1 MGKLTFKGDKPKK
14 RKRIEKEDRQ
24 EPVKKARG
32 ENVNL
37 DGWSTAS
44 CVEDLKGPCIVL
56 GDIHKTGNEDEDT
69 EESFEAGEQHVV
81 LQANEDAITTG
92 KDLDIVSD
100 TVNFFGG
107 NVYPGI
113 HKCEPNKV
121 NQVLTLVPISE
132 FEKSRLDTSR
142 TNRFALKT
150 RHNRYISTTMELVHA
165 IGDNEIF
172 TFKCVNVTN
181 KRLGYDEPWWN
192 IVHDDT
198 QLVIEPSDSSYKV
211 KFVETGKI
219 LETDGVISRFV
230 IRVQSKNTL
239 KGSQILLN
247 NSEVDNGPN
256 VNKIVRQ
263 LYKDTNGKIE
273 INDKLVKRLK
283 DAISTGDIN
292 EQIIQEK
299 SRYLSKW

>member
-14 RKRIEKEDRQ
+14 RKRTENEDRQ

-32 ENVNL
+32 ENINL

-56 GDIHKTGNEDEDT
+56 GDSNRDRNDEK
-69 EESFEAGEQHVV
+69 EEKAATGEQHVV
-81 LQANEDAITTG
+81 LQVGEDTIATG
-92 KDLDIVSD
+92 KDLEVVAD

-107 NVYPGI
+107 NDYPGI

-132 FEKSRLDTSR
+132 FEKSRLDTSK
-142 TNRFALKT
+142 TNKFALKT
-150 RHNRYISTTMELVHA
+150 HHNRYLSSTLALVHA

-172 TFKCVNVTN
+172 TFKKVDIANDT
-181 KRLGYDEPWWN
+181 LGCDEPWWEILN
-192 IVHDDT
+192 NDP
-198 QLVIEPSDSSYKV
+198 QLVLEPSESSYRV

-219 LETDGVISRFV
+219 SEIDGIIDRFV

-239 KGSQILLN
+239 KGSRILLN
-247 NSEVDNGPN
+247 DTEVENTPN
-256 VNKIVRQ
+256 LNKIVRQ
-263 LYKDTNGKIE
+263 LYKETNGKIE
-273 INDKLVKRLK
+273 INGELVKRLK

-292 EQIIQEK
+292 EQVIQEK
-299 SRYLSKW
+299 SKYLSKW

>member
-14 RKRIEKEDRQ
+14 RKRTEKEDRQ
-24 EPVKKARG
+24 EPVKKTRG
-32 ENVNL
+32 ENINL

-56 GDIHKTGNEDEDT
+56 GDSNRDRNDE
-69 EESFEAGEQHVV
+69 EEENTVTGEQHVV
-81 LQANEDAITTG
+81 LQVGEDTIVTG
-92 KDLDIVSD
+92 KDLEVVAD

-107 NVYPGI
+107 NEYPGI

-132 FEKSRLDTSR
+132 FEKSRLDTSK

-150 RHNRYISTTMELVHA
+150 HQNRYLSATLALVHA

-172 TFKCVNVTN
+172 TFKKVDIANDT
-181 KRLGYDEPWWN
+181 LGCDEPWWEIRN
-192 IVHDDT
+192 NDT
-198 QLVIEPSDSSYKV
+198 QLVLEPSGSSYRV

-219 LETDGVISRFV
+219 SEIDGIIDRFV

-239 KGSQILLN
+239 KGSRILLN
-247 NSEVDNGPN
+247 DTELENGPN
-256 VNKIVRQ
+256 LNKIVRQ

-273 INDKLVKRLK
+273 INGELVKRLK

-292 EQIIQEK
+292 EQVIQEK
-299 SRYLSKW
+299 SKYLSKW

>member
-14 RKRIEKEDRQ
+14 RNRIEKDDRQ
-24 EPVKKARG
+24 EPVKKTRG
-32 ENVNL
+32 ENINL

-56 GDIHKTGNEDEDT
+56 GDSNRDRNDEK
-69 EESFEAGEQHVV
+69 EEKAATGEQHVV
-81 LQANEDAITTG
+81 LQVGEDTIATG
-92 KDLDIVSD
+92 KDLEVVAD

-107 NVYPGI
+107 NDYPGI

-132 FEKSRLDTSR
+132 FEKSRLDTSK

-150 RHNRYISTTMELVHA
+150 YHNRYLSSTLALVHA

-172 TFKCVNVTN
+172 TFKKVDIANDT
-181 KRLGYDEPWWN
+181 LGYDEPWWEVLN
-192 IVHDDT
+192 NDT
-198 QLVIEPSDSSYKV
+198 KLVLEPSESSYRV

-219 LETDGVISRFV
+219 SEIDGIIDRFV

-247 NSEVDNGPN
+247 DTEVENAPSL
-256 VNKIVRQ
+256 NKIVRQ

-273 INDKLVKRLK
+273 INGELVKRLK

-299 SRYLSKW
+299 SKYLSKW

>member
-14 RKRIEKEDRQ
+14 RKRTEKEDRH
-24 EPVKKARG
+24 EPVKKTRG

-56 GDIHKTGNEDEDT
+56 GDIHKDGNVDKDKEDSFAAEEQHAVLQVDED
-69 EESFEAGEQHVV
+69 AV
-81 LQANEDAITTG
+81 TTG
-92 KDLDIVSD
+92 KDLDVVAD

-132 FEKSRLDTSR
+132 FEKSRLDTSK

-150 RHNRYISTTMELVHA
+150 HHNRYISTTMELVHA

-172 TFKCVNVTN
+172 TFKSVNVAN
-181 KRLGYDEPWWN
+181 DKLGYDEPWWE
-192 IVHDDT
+192 IVHDDAR
-198 QLVIEPSDSSYKV
+198 LVIEHSDSTYKV
-211 KFVETGKI
+211 KFVDTGKI
-219 LETDGVISRFV
+219 PETNDIIDRFV

-247 NSEVDNGPN
+247 DSEVDNGPN
-256 VNKIVRQ
+256 LNKIVRQ